1 MAKPTATQDHVAGVE
16 TVLRQHQDLHH
27 LRVTRRGGALTLVS
41 GPPDDPI
48 AHVRLTLISKTVW
61 RVDMPKGT
69 RGWEQTPFAG
79 PIPNVILG
87 VVEDFGWTLEPL
99 DNPVPTSDPRY

>member
-69 RGWEQTPFAG
+69 RGWEQTP
-79 PIPNVILG
+79 LG
-87 VVEDFGWTLEPL
+87 ASPSGRWRRHAAAFIVAA
-99 DNPVPTSDPRY
+99 